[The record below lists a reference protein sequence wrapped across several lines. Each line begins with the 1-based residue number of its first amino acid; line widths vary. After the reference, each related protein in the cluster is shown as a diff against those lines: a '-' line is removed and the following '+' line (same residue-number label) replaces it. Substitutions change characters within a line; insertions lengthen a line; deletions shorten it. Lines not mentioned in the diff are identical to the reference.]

1 MKGTAMKNALLIA
14 TVEGF
19 FNFEKDNIKIL
30 QDMGYVV
37 HLATNLDDVERP
49 LDIPK
54 IVKHQVNFARNPFS
68 KTNLQAYKELYK
80 IVEKQ
85 KFDLIHCHTPVGG
98 VMGRII
104 GHKYHIKTIYTAH
117 GFHFFKGASLK
128 NWLLFYPI
136 EKFLSRWTDI
146 LITINQEDY
155 KRAKRKL
162 YAKNIEYIP
171 GVGVD
176 TASFQNVYVDKKTKR
191 EELGIDTEDFVF
203 ISVGELSVRK
213 NHQVVIR
220 ALAKI
225 RNEKIKYLIVGS
237 GELENKL
244 RMMVRELGLENKL
257 IFAGYRKDVRELLHL
272 SDAFVFPSLQEGLP
286 VALMEAMA
294 VGLPVVC
301 SDIRGNTDLIENG
314 KGGYMYNCHDVN
326 GFAEGM
332 KKIYQCSANSKMR
345 DINKKAIDKFKQ
357 SLVKEK
363 MREIYTKG

>member
-1 MKGTAMKNALLIA
+1 MKKVLLIA
-14 TVEGF
+14 TIEDF
-19 FNFEKDNIKIL
+19 FNFEKNNISIL
-30 QDMGYVV
+30 QDLGYEV
-37 HLATNLDDVERP
+37 HLAMNSNASKRP
-49 LDIPK
+49 LGISA
-54 IVKHQVNFARNPFS
+54 IIKHQVDFARSPFS
-68 KTNLQAYKELYK
+68 KTNLKAYKELCQ
-80 IVEKQ
+80 IVENER
-85 KFDLIHCHTPVGG
+85 FELIHCHTPVGG

-117 GFHFFKGASLK
+117 GFHFFKGAPTK

-146 LITINQEDY
+146 LITINKEDY
-155 KRAKRKL
+155 TRAKDRFH
-162 YAKNIEYIP
+162 AKHTEYIP
-171 GVGVD
+171 GVGID
-176 TASFQNVYVDKKTKR
+176 TASFQNVNVDKKTKR

-203 ISVGELSVRK
+203 ISIGELSVRK

-220 ALAKI
+220 ALAKMK
-225 RNEKIKYLIVGS
+225 NEKIKYLIVGS
-237 GELENKL
+237 GDLENKL

-257 IFAGYRKDVRELLHL
+257 IFAGYRKDVRELLHI

-301 SDIRGNTDLIENG
+301 SEIRGNTDLIENG
-314 KGGYMYNCHDVN
+314 RGGYMYSCHDVN

-332 KKIYQCSANSKMR
+332 KKIYRCSANSEMR